1 MPRNLHTS
9 ETVYLKAVRS
19 TKLHGERPSLG
30 AAKKTAPGPA
40 AARAEP
46 APDLKSFIKVIG
58 ECKQLVRSAQ
68 HQIEILAKR
77 NIGLQKDLAE
87 LVQKE
92 ARVRYLAYHDE
103 LTGLPNRSLL
113 QDRFLQVMSQAER
126 HHKPLALLLLDLDE
140 FKRVNDTLGHA
151 SGDKLLQAVAVRLT
165 KGIRGADTACRY
177 GGDEF
182 VIMLP
187 EIDSPA
193 VATALAVEIV
203 GRLSEPYFIHGH
215 KIHMAVSIGVAVYPD
230 DGRTF
235 DDLMK
240 QADVAMYRTKGTG
253 QGTSIIEQPEKD
265 VGEAALSRPPASKS
279 ADRMRKRDLY
289 IQDEFVRTQEQ
300 QEKHQ
305 QM

>member
-30 AAKKTAPGPA
+30 AANKTAPGSA
-40 AARAEP
+40 AARAVP

-77 NIGLQKDLAE
+77 NIGLQKDLAK

-151 SGDKLLQAVAVRLT
+151 SGDKLLQAVAIRLT

-215 KIHMAVSIGVAVYPD
+215 KIHMAVSVGIAVYPD

-253 QGTSIIEQPEKD
+253 HSTSIIEQPEED
-265 VGEAALSRPPASKS
+265 VGEAALSKPSASKS

>member
-1 MPRNLHTS
+1 MARNSHTS

-19 TKLHGERPSLG
+19 TKLHGERYSLD
-30 AAKKTAPGPA
+30 AAKKTASGPA
-40 AARAEP
+40 VARAVP

-92 ARVRYLAYHDE
+92 ARVRHLAYHDE

-113 QDRFLQVMSQAER
+113 QDRFDQAMSKSER
-126 HHKPLALLLLDLDE
+126 YHKPLALLLLDLDE
-140 FKRVNDTLGHA
+140 FKYVNDKLGHA
-151 SGDKLLQAVAVRLT
+151 SGDKLLRAVAVRLT

-187 EIDSPA
+187 EIDSPNSA
-193 VATALAVEIV
+193 AALAVEII
-203 GRLSEPYFIHGH
+203 GRLGEPYIIDGH
-215 KIHMAVSIGVAVYPD
+215 KIHMAVSFGVAVYPG

-240 QADVAMYRTKGTG
+240 LADVAMYRAKGTG
-253 QGTSIIEQPEKD
+253 HSTSITEQPKED
-265 VGEAALSRPPASKS
+265 IGEADFYKPPASKN
-279 ADRMRKRDLY
+279 AGRTRERDLF
-289 IQDEFVRTQEQ
+289 IQDELVHSQEKQ
-300 QEKHQ
+300 KKHQ

>member
-19 TKLHGERPSLG
+19 TKLHDARPSLG

-77 NIGLQKDLAE
+77 NIGLQKDLAK

-113 QDRFLQVMSQAER
+113 QDRFLQAMSKAER

-165 KGIRGADTACRY
+165 KGIRGADTACRH

-215 KIHMAVSIGVAVYPD
+215 KIHMAVSAGVAVYPD

-253 QGTSIIEQPEKD
+253 HSTSIIEQPEED
-265 VGEAALSRPPASKS
+265 VGEAALSKPSASKS
-279 ADRMRKRDLY
+279 ADRMRMLDLY
-289 IQDEFVRTQEQ
+289 IQDEFVRAQEQ